1 MAGVDGDSMSSGER
15 RLCWIKDEQMHSRTD
30 AVLRL
35 GKRKKQKR
43 KTGVEKVCGAGV
55 VVIDAP
61 RRRLASSSPDGAPF
75 LWALDLPRL
84 AHRSRVMHEF
94 RPRGFPCDENRGGK
108 Y

>member
-15 RLCWIKDEQMHSRTD
+15 RLCWIKDKQTHSRTD

-61 RRRLASSSPDGAPF
+61 RRRLASSSPDGALF
-75 LWALDLPRL
+75 SWALGLPRL
-84 AHRSRVMHEF
+84 AYGPGVVHEF
-94 RPRGFPCDENRGGK
+94 GPRGSHVVKIRG
-108 Y
+108 